1 MVSLEILTLLLEN
14 STEDSVEVAI
24 GFLKECGQKLTE
36 VSPRG
41 INGKFK
47 NENNSFIAGWL
58 QLLCLSIQ
66 RNGLHIEVCI
76 QSSNE
81 VLSCLFCVHV
91 CAWGV
96 GVERGNMLVAI
107 MLSCSKIIEYFCI
120 IVYTHSHLTTQFN
133 NK

>member
-1 MVSLEILTLLLEN
+1 M
-14 STEDSVEVAI
+14 
-24 GFLKECGQKLTE
+24 
-36 VSPRG
+36 
-41 INGKFK
+41 
-47 NENNSFIAGWL
+47 
-58 QLLCLSIQ
+58 
-66 RNGLHIEVCI
+66 EVCI

-91 CAWGV
+91 CAW

-120 IVYTHSHLTTQFN
+120 IVCRHSHLTKQFN